1 MVLYSQGE
9 ALRAEP
15 MRMDYQLEK
24 RLSDMRY
31 DFKEVN
37 GFVCLVIYDPLPYVV
52 TCDFATSRE
61 YFDFTYERFSDG
73 VQVTKNVRPHFIDE
87 AIAHYQANAF
97 TRQGAKVE
105 LATRM
110 NEGVAVA
117 DEVEA
122 EWQRWF
128 NRHQYEKAN
137 ESEGKHAKLAKML
150 IKWKE
155 LASK

>member
-1 MVLYSQGE
+1 MK
-9 ALRAEP
+9 
-15 MRMDYQLEK
+15 YQ
-24 RLSDMRY
+24 
-31 DFKEVN
+31 FKVIN
-37 GFVCLVIYDPLPYVV
+37 DVVMFVVFDPLPYAV
-52 TCDFATSRE
+52 TMDFAKSHE
-61 YFDFTYERFSDG
+61 YVDFTYNRFSDG
-73 VQVTKNVRPHFIDE
+73 AQVKKNIRPHFIEE

-105 LATRM
+105 LVTRM

-150 IKWKE
+150 AKWKE

>member
-15 MRMDYQLEK
+15 MRMDYQEE

-31 DFKEVN
+31 DFKKVN
-37 GFVCLVIYDPLPYVV
+37 GVVMFVIFDPLPYAV
-52 TCDFATSRE
+52 TMDFAKSRE
-61 YFDFTYERFSDG
+61 YVDFTYTRWSDG

-105 LATRM
+105 LVTQM
-110 NEGVAVA
+110 QEGVPVA
-117 DEVEA
+117 DAAEA

-128 NRHQYEKAN
+128 NRHQYEKASA
-137 ESEGKHAKLAKML
+137 SEGKHAKLAKML
-150 IKWKE
+150 MKWKE